1 MKNDRRDFLMKVG
14 GLTAAAVAGPALAAR
29 DAGVQVITLGE
40 PRSSAAAAATAAVRS
55 FAGGLT
61 FGLELDGSFAGWL
74 VDAAGGAAVGQVITE
89 KLGSD
94 GTQRKLIGGIKY
106 EDITVNCG
114 TGMSKAFYE
123 WIQDT
128 FDGAGKSVRRSGAVV
143 ATDFQARER
152 LRLDFSRALLAEV
165 GLPALDASSK
175 DAAKMTIKFTPELT
189 RHKMGSGAALKFE
202 VAPHADKWHTSD
214 FRLTISGLEDATS
227 RAMKIDAMSFKQT
240 VSTFTAGGSRDS
252 GNLPAGLEFPNLA
265 VTVPLVQSQSFYDW
279 HESFVIQGD
288 SGSAGERQGKLEIL
302 DRQQRPLF
310 SLSFQQLGVFKVAT
324 DKEVTGEQ
332 FLRVKAEMY
341 AERADFKFS
350 IGWL

>member
-29 DAGVQVITLGE
+29 TPEVQVITLGE
-40 PRSSAAAAATAAVRS
+40 PRAAAAPAGAAARS
-55 FAGGLT
+55 FASGLK

-74 VDAAGGAAVGQVITE
+74 QDADGGAAVGEVVSFKQGT
-89 KLGSD
+89 D
-94 GTQRKLIGGIKY
+94 GIVRKHIGGIKY

-128 FDGAGKSVRRSGAVV
+128 FAGKGGSRNGSIV

-165 GLPALDASSK
+165 ALPALDASSK
-175 DAAKMTIKFTPELT
+175 DAAKLTIKFTPELT
-189 RHKMGSGAALKFE
+189 RHKMGSGAAIKFT
-202 VAPHADKWHTSD
+202 ANAHADKWLTSD

-227 RAMKIDAMSFKQT
+227 RAMKIDALAFKQT
-240 VSTFTAGGSRDS
+240 VILAREGGSRDS
-252 GNLPAGLEFPNLA
+252 VNLPGGLEFPDLA
-265 VTVPLVQSQSFYDW
+265 VTVPLSHSQSFYDW

-288 SGSAGERQGKLEIL
+288 SGSAGEKQGKLEIL
-302 DRQQRPLF
+302 DTRQKAIF
-310 SLSFQQLGVFKVAT
+310 SLSFQQLGVFRVAT
-324 DKEVTGEQ
+324 DKDVTGEQ
-332 FLRVKAEMY
+332 IVRVKAGMY
-341 AERADFKFS
+341 VDRADFKFS
-350 IGWL
+350 LGF